1 MQMTND
7 AFNTNDV
14 FRIFHHGASNGV
26 TGSCHELRL
35 AEGAGILIDCGMFQG
50 GECSSGGAS
59 EEFPEIE
66 FSVAHIKALVVTHV
80 HLDHVG
86 RIPYLLAAGF
96 EGPIYCSEP
105 SAVLLPLV
113 LEDAIMVG
121 VSRDP
126 GLLDTFLTR
135 LKALISPVPYG
146 KWQSVDTGTAAQ
158 LSIKL
163 QPAGHILGSAYVEC
177 RIRDEHRHLS
187 SVCCHLFEDQ
197 NRYASPVTCYLEK
210 TQDQQPMTN
219 DTVAT
224 ADVDDVHLSNDPAVS
239 VVVTNDQGPVTK
251 DKVASASL
259 RDVRVC
265 FSGDLGAPY
274 APLLPAPR
282 SPWRADVLVLE
293 STYGDRLH
301 EGRRER
307 RIRLQGIIETA
318 LENRGVVLVPAFSIG
333 RTQELLYELE
343 DIIHRNRTRF
353 AAAGLPWEDLEIIVD
368 SPLANRFTE
377 VYRGLRAFWDGEACR
392 RVRAGRHPLSFE
404 QLTTIYEHEDH
415 LAAVD
420 YLRRKARP
428 CVVIAASGMCS
439 GGRVVNYLKALL
451 GDART
456 DILFVGYQAVGTPGR
471 DIQQYGP
478 RHGYVVLDGKRYD
491 IRARVHTL
499 SGYSAH
505 ADQRN
510 LVDFVRRMR
519 YQPKE
524 VRLVH
529 GDMQARQALATA
541 MRNALGED
549 VMFRI

>member
-1 MQMTND
+1 MN
-7 AFNTNDV
+7 FNL
-14 FRIFHHGASNGV
+14 IHHGASDGV

-35 AEGAGILIDCGMFQG
+35 AEGPSILIDCGMFQG

-59 EEFPEIE
+59 EEYPEIE

-113 LEDAIMVG
+113 LEDAIKVG
-121 VSRDP
+121 VTRDP
-126 GLLDTFLTR
+126 RLLDNFLTR
-135 LKALISPVPYG
+135 LTALISPVPYG
-146 KWQSVDTGTAAQ
+146 NWQSVDTGTAVQ

-177 RIRDEHRHLS
+177 KIRDEHRHLS
-187 SVCCHLFEDQ
+187 SVPCPLG
-197 NRYASPVTCYLEK
+197 K
-210 TQDQQPMTN
+210 
-219 DTVAT
+219 
-224 ADVDDVHLSNDPAVS
+224 
-239 VVVTNDQGPVTK
+239 TK
-251 DKVASASL
+251 DQSL
-259 RDVRVC
+259 TTNHQSRVC

-282 SPWRADVLVLE
+282 SPWRADMLVLE

-301 EGRRER
+301 EGRRSR
-307 RIRLQGIIETA
+307 RTRLQGIIEAA
-318 LENRGVVLVPAFSIG
+318 LKNRGVVLVPAFSIG

-343 DIIHRNRTRF
+343 DIIYRNHARF

-377 VYRGLRAFWDGEACR
+377 VYRELGAFWDREARR
-392 RVRAGRHPLSFE
+392 RVRAGRHPLAFE
-404 QLTTIYEHEDH
+404 QLTTIDEHEDH

-420 YLRRKARP
+420 YLKRKARP
-428 CVVIAASGMCS
+428 CIVIAASGMCS
-439 GGRVVNYLKALL
+439 GGRIVNYLKALL
-451 GDART
+451 GDTRT
-456 DILFVGYQAVGTPGR
+456 DVVFVGYQAMGTPGR

-478 RHGYVVLDGKRYD
+478 GGGYVILDGQRYD
-491 IRARVHTL
+491 IRARIHTL
-499 SGYSAH
+499 TGYSAH

-519 YQPKE
+519 YLPKE

-529 GDMQARQALATA
+529 GEVKARQVLATA
-541 MRNALGED
+541 LRDALGESILVRD
-549 VMFRI
+549 